1 MEDLYMELFKT
12 MNQFRKLHMADMMPE
27 QLNQGDF
34 FTLNYIMDAE
44 DGKITISKL
53 ARKTKVLPSAISRTL
68 RGTGGTALCGTDG
81 GQGDRRNT
89 YVTLTETGRAVTLEC
104 RQIMQDFGRAVMS
117 RLDANDMKQLIGYLN
132 EIYNISRTEI
142 EARKHSDRKG
152 TGDA

>member
-34 FTLNYIMDAE
+34 FTLNHIMDAE

-68 RGTGGTALCGTDG
+68 RGLEACGTDG
-81 GQGDRRNT
+81 GSGRSAQYLCDADRDGARGHTGVSADHAGFRQGCYEPSRRKRHEAADWLSERNLQHLKDRN
-89 YVTLTETGRAVTLEC
+89 
-104 RQIMQDFGRAVMS
+104 
-117 RLDANDMKQLIGYLN
+117 
-132 EIYNISRTEI
+132 
-142 EARKHSDRKG
+142 
-152 TGDA
+152 

>member
-44 DGKITISKL
+44 D
-53 ARKTKVLPSAISRTL
+53 
-68 RGTGGTALCGTDG
+68 
-81 GQGDRRNT
+81 
-89 YVTLTETGRAVTLEC
+89 
-104 RQIMQDFGRAVMS
+104 
-117 RLDANDMKQLIGYLN
+117 ANDMKQLIGYLN